1 MSSLRQGVAV
11 VSPERRIL
19 FVNPLF
25 CELVFSGLTPADL
38 MGKSG
43 VDLADRFKDNFQD
56 PDGFTAS
63 VQEIYTHKQPVIG
76 ELIRLQDGRLLSRD
90 YTPIYQADELVAHV
104 WTYQQA
110 EIEKQRHFYEQILNN
125 IPADIA
131 VFDKDHRYLF
141 VNPQGIRNPELRA
154 WIIHKNDEEYCDHRQ
169 RPYSIFQERRAAF
182 NQAIQTQKQA
192 EWEEELINPS
202 GEAENH
208 YRKMF
213 PVVNEQGQV
222 DLVIGY
228 GMNVTA
234 IKQAQAVLQRA
245 KQEAEAN
252 AKAKEDFLARV
263 SHELRTPMNGIIGL
277 TDLLDRSAL
286 DEKQSKYI
294 QLLRHSAQSLVS
306 IVNEVLDIEKI
317 GSGKMEL
324 HPEEFVLSE
333 RMQALMDLFQE
344 TALAKGLNLSLDLQ
358 NGVAESYRSDINRI
372 LQVLGNL
379 LSNALKFTDQGLVSL
394 QVHASEES
402 MVCFRVIDTGIG
414 IEQDSLERVFEPF
427 VQAHVPGQTQR
438 AGTGLGLTIC
448 KELAALMGGTIA
460 VESQIGS
467 GSTFTFSLP
476 LSPVETHKEPPDR
489 AEQLAT
495 VEALGGKRILL
506 VEDVPLNRFLVEEM
520 TRDWGISLEMAV
532 DGAEGLQK
540 ARHTR
545 YDLILM
551 DIQVPLMDGVQVT
564 LAIRQLEDPVLASV
578 PIVALSANAFETDR
592 RNYLKAGMND
602 TLSKPFDAGQLLDV
616 VWKTLSAGHAATQQ
630 TDQKAIDSSR
640 KLVIDLAYLN
650 RVGNGNPEF
659 VRMML
664 HSFVDSVEESCA
676 DLKAHLQRGDR
687 RSIGEV
693 VHKLKFALG
702 VVGVTELK
710 ETVAYLEAE
719 GKGMG
724 EPSPESEY
732 GQVVTLFINE
742 MSQLRLKAGD
752 LKIEDGVWCLRF

>member
-1 MSSLRQGVAV
+1 MLPDLLSSVLSSLRQGVVV

-358 NGVAESYRSDINRI
+358 NGVAES
-372 LQVLGNL
+372 
-379 LSNALKFTDQGLVSL
+379 
-394 QVHASEES
+394 
-402 MVCFRVIDTGIG
+402 
-414 IEQDSLERVFEPF
+414 
-427 VQAHVPGQTQR
+427 
-438 AGTGLGLTIC
+438 
-448 KELAALMGGTIA
+448 
-460 VESQIGS
+460 
-467 GSTFTFSLP
+467 
-476 LSPVETHKEPPDR
+476 
-489 AEQLAT
+489 
-495 VEALGGKRILL
+495 
-506 VEDVPLNRFLVEEM
+506 
-520 TRDWGISLEMAV
+520 
-532 DGAEGLQK
+532 
-540 ARHTR
+540 
-545 YDLILM
+545 
-551 DIQVPLMDGVQVT
+551 
-564 LAIRQLEDPVLASV
+564 
-578 PIVALSANAFETDR
+578 
-592 RNYLKAGMND
+592 
-602 TLSKPFDAGQLLDV
+602 
-616 VWKTLSAGHAATQQ
+616 
-630 TDQKAIDSSR
+630 
-640 KLVIDLAYLN
+640 
-650 RVGNGNPEF
+650 
-659 VRMML
+659 
-664 HSFVDSVEESCA
+664 
-676 DLKAHLQRGDR
+676 
-687 RSIGEV
+687 
-693 VHKLKFALG
+693 
-702 VVGVTELK
+702 
-710 ETVAYLEAE
+710 
-719 GKGMG
+719 
-724 EPSPESEY
+724 
-732 GQVVTLFINE
+732 
-742 MSQLRLKAGD
+742 
-752 LKIEDGVWCLRF
+752 